1 MHNYIEEAKSY
12 VEKGQ
17 DWPLKGKVWVCPVC
31 GHTYVGD
38 EPPEKCPICGIPKNK
53 YVGF

>member
-1 MHNYIEEAKSY
+1 MSHSKKEN
-12 VEKGQ
+12 VQKGQ

-38 EPPEKCPICGIPKNK
+38 EPPEKCPICDIPKNK